1 MLWRLLLIVVLAVL
15 TAPLSGQNAG
25 HVGSRACAKCHP
37 SIYESFSRTDMARS
51 MSEITPA
58 LLEKIPKSDSI
69 FDPKLNRHFEIY
81 VRDGSLYQSEYE
93 TTANRKDVFR
103 ATHKVEWIIGSGANG
118 SGASVKCDWRRFE
131 APHEVCE

>member
-1 MLWRLLLIVVLAVL
+1 MLWHLLLIVVLAGL
-15 TAPLSGQNAG
+15 TVPLSGQNAG
-25 HVGSRACAKCHP
+25 YVGSRACAKCHP

-58 LLEKIPKSDSI
+58 LLEKIPTSASI

-93 TTANRKDVFR
+93 TAANGKDVFR
-103 ATHKVEWIIGSGANG
+103 ATHKVAWIIGSGANG
-118 SGASVKCDWRRFE
+118 SGKDYAGCGIHFR
-131 APHEVCE
+131 